1 MNNYKDN
8 IDMFDAY
15 LNGTMSD
22 TDKSA
27 FESQLKADA
36 NMCQEFSIHKE
47 LIAGLQHAG
56 AEADKE
62 FENALKHL
70 SDQEMERITKRKR
83 NKNET
88 APQGRVVPLRKVY
101 SWVAVAAA
109 VVMIAGAGGY
119 QYNQVQTRNRLC
131 DAIFT
136 AGFNPDMTLTRS
148 GDQRDAEAYS
158 DAINKL
164 KKGETKEAIST
175 LEKLY
180 TEADDEM
187 RIEYGTTLAY
197 AFVKAHDLDRAWE
210 TIDHVKS
217 ISQQLYGET
226 PLELESLIQAMN
238 GQNLK

>member
-8 IDMFDAY
+8 IEMYDAY

-36 NMCQEFSIHKE
+36 NMCHEFSIHKG

-136 AGFNPDMTLTRS
+136 AGFNPDITLTRS

-175 LEKLY
+175 LKKLY

>member
-15 LNGTMSD
+15 LNGAMSD
-22 TDKSA
+22 TDRAA
-27 FESQLKADA
+27 FEARLNADA
-36 NMCQEFSIHKE
+36 DLNQEFSIHKE
-47 LIAGLQHAG
+47 LIAGLQQTG
-56 AEADKE
+56 ADADQE

-70 SDQEMERITKRKR
+70 SDQEIEKITERATIR
-83 NKNET
+83 NKT
-88 APQGRVVPLRKVY
+88 IPQGRVVPLRKVY

-119 QYNQVQTRNRLC
+119 QYHQIQTRNRLC

>member
-22 TDKSA
+22 TDRA
-27 FESQLKADA
+27 ALEARLNADA
-36 NMCQEFSIHKE
+36 DLSREFSVHKE
-47 LIAGLQHAG
+47 LIAGLQQAG
-56 AEADKE
+56 TDANQE

-70 SDQEMERITKRKR
+70 SDQEMKKITERATIR
-83 NKNET
+83 NKT
-88 APQGRVVPLRKVY
+88 IPQGRVVPLRKVY

-119 QYNQVQTRNRLC
+119 QYHQIQTRNRLC

-148 GDQRDAEAYS
+148 GDQRDSKAYS
-158 DAINKL
+158 EAINKL
-164 KKGETKEAIST
+164 KNGDTVDAISAF
-175 LEKLY
+175 EKLY
-180 TEADDEM
+180 SEANDEM
-187 RIEYGTTLAY
+187 RIEYGTSLAY
-197 AFVKAHDLDRAWE
+197 AYVKAHDLDKAWE
-210 TIDHVKS
+210 TINSVKS

-226 PLELESLIQAMN
+226 PLELESLIQAMS

>member
-8 IDMFDAY
+8 IEMYDAY

-175 LEKLY
+175 LKKLY

>member
-22 TDKSA
+22 TDRAA
-27 FESQLKADA
+27 FEAQLNADA
-36 NMCQEFSIHKE
+36 DLSQEFSIHKE
-47 LIAGLQHAG
+47 LIAGLQQAV
-56 AEADKE
+56 ADADQE

-70 SDQEMERITKRKR
+70 SDQEIEKITEQATIR
-83 NKNET
+83 NKT
-88 APQGRVVPLRKVY
+88 IPQGRVVSLRKVY

-119 QYNQVQTRNRLC
+119 QYHQIQTRNRLC

-148 GDQRDAEAYS
+148 GDQGDSEAYS
-158 DAINKL
+158 EAINRLKHGETVDAIS
-164 KKGETKEAIST
+164 A

-180 TEADDEM
+180 SEANDEM
-187 RIEYGTTLAY
+187 KIEYGTSLAY
-197 AFVKAHDLDRAWE
+197 AYVKAHDLDKAWE
-210 TIDHVKS
+210 TINSVKS

-226 PLELESLIQAMN
+226 PLELESLIQAMS

>member
-22 TDKSA
+22 TDRAA
-27 FESQLKADA
+27 FEARLNADTDLS
-36 NMCQEFSIHKE
+36 QEFSIHKK
-47 LIAGLQHAG
+47 LIAGLQQAG
-56 AEADKE
+56 TNADHE

-70 SDQEMERITKRKR
+70 SDQEMETITERISIR
-83 NKNET
+83 NKT
-88 APQGRVVPLRKVY
+88 IPQGRVVPLRKVY

>member
-8 IDMFDAY
+8 IEMYDAY

-47 LIAGLQHAG
+47 LIAGLQLAG

-101 SWVAVAAA
+101 SWAAVAAA

-197 AFVKAHDLDRAWE
+197 AFVKAHDFDRAWE

>member
-8 IDMFDAY
+8 IDLFDAY

-27 FESQLKADA
+27 FETQLKADA
-36 NMCQEFSIHKE
+36 NLRQEFSIHKE
-47 LIAGLQHAG
+47 LVAGLQHSG
-56 AEADKE
+56 SLADKE

-70 SDQEMERITKRKR
+70 SDQEMEKITERATIR
-83 NKNET
+83 NKT
-88 APQGRVVPLRKVY
+88 IPQGRVVPLRKVY

-119 QYNQVQTRNRLC
+119 QYHQIQTRNRLC

-148 GDQRDAEAYS
+148 GDQRDSEAYS
-158 DAINKL
+158 EAINRLKNGETVDAIS
-164 KKGETKEAIST
+164 A

-180 TEADDEM
+180 TEANDEM
-187 RIEYGTTLAY
+187 RIEYGTSLAY
-197 AFVKAHDLDRAWE
+197 AYVKAHDLDKAWE
-210 TIDHVKS
+210 TINGVKS

-226 PLELESLIQAMN
+226 PLELESLIQAMS

>member
-8 IDMFDAY
+8 IEMYDAY

-180 TEADDEM
+180 TEADDEI

>member
-22 TDKSA
+22 TDRAA
-27 FESQLKADA
+27 FEARLNADSDLSR
-36 NMCQEFSIHKE
+36 EFSIHKE
-47 LIAGLQHAG
+47 LIAGLQQAG
-56 AEADKE
+56 ADADLE

-70 SDQEMERITKRKR
+70 SDQEMARIAGRKAANNR
-83 NKNET
+83 T
-88 APQGRVVPLRKVY
+88 TTQGRVVPLRKVY

-119 QYNQVQTRNRLC
+119 QYHQVQTRNRLC

-136 AGFNPDMTLTRS
+136 AGFNPDITLTRS
-148 GDQRDAEAYS
+148 GDQSDAEAYS
-158 DAINKL
+158 LAISKL
-164 KKGETKEAIST
+164 KKGETGEAIPA

-180 TEADDEM
+180 IAANDEM
-187 RIEYGTTLAY
+187 KIEYGTSLAY
-197 AFVKAHDLDRAWE
+197 AYVKAHDLDRAWE
-210 TIDHVKS
+210 TINNVKS
-217 ISQQLYGET
+217 LSLQLYGET
-226 PLELESLIQAMN
+226 PLELESLIQAMS

>member
-8 IDMFDAY
+8 IDLFDAY

-27 FESQLKADA
+27 FETQLKADA
-36 NMCQEFSIHKE
+36 NLRQEFSIHKE
-47 LIAGLQHAG
+47 LVAGLQHSG
-56 AEADKE
+56 SLADKE

-70 SDQEMERITKRKR
+70 SDQEMEKITERATIR
-83 NKNET
+83 NKT
-88 APQGRVVPLRKVY
+88 IPQGRVVPLRKVY

-119 QYNQVQTRNRLC
+119 QYHQIQTRNRLC

-148 GDQRDAEAYS
+148 GDQRDSEAYS
-158 DAINKL
+158 EAINRLKNGETVDAIS
-164 KKGETKEAIST
+164 A

-180 TEADDEM
+180 TEANDEM
-187 RIEYGTTLAY
+187 RIEYGTSLAY
-197 AFVKAHDLDRAWE
+197 AYVKAHDLDKAWE
-210 TIDHVKS
+210 TINSVKS

-226 PLELESLIQAMN
+226 PLELESLIQAMS

>member
-8 IDMFDAY
+8 IEMYDAY

-70 SDQEMERITKRKR
+70 SDQEMEKITERATTR
-83 NKNET
+83 NKT
-88 APQGRVVPLRKVY
+88 IPQGRVVPLRKVY

-119 QYNQVQTRNRLC
+119 QYHQIQTRNRLC

-148 GDQRDAEAYS
+148 GDQRDSETYS
-158 DAINKL
+158 EAINKL
-164 KKGETKEAIST
+164 KNGDTVDAISA

-180 TEADDEM
+180 TEANDEM
-187 RIEYGTTLAY
+187 KIEYGTSLAY
-197 AFVKAHDLDRAWE
+197 AYVKAHNLDKAWE
-210 TIDHVKS
+210 TINSVKS

-226 PLELESLIQAMN
+226 PLELESLIQAMS

>member
-1 MNNYKDN
+1 MY
-8 IDMFDAY
+8 DAY

-175 LEKLY
+175 LKKLY

>member
-8 IDMFDAY
+8 IEMFDAY

-22 TDKSA
+22 TDRSV

-36 NMCQEFSIHKE
+36 NLCREFSIHKE
-47 LIAGLQHAG
+47 LIAGLQSAG
-56 AEADKE
+56 AEADQE

-70 SDQEMERITKRKR
+70 SDQEMERITERKR

-88 APQGRVVPLRKVY
+88 ATQGRVVPLRKVY

-119 QYNQVQTRNRLC
+119 QYQQIQTRNKLC

-148 GDQRDAEAYS
+148 GDQSDAVAYS
-158 DAINKL
+158 AAINKL
-164 KKGETKEAIST
+164 KEGETEEAISI

-180 TEADDEM
+180 SEANNEM

-210 TIDHVKS
+210 TIDYVKS

>member
-22 TDKSA
+22 TDRAA
-27 FESQLKADA
+27 FEARLNADSDLSR
-36 NMCQEFSIHKE
+36 EFSIHKE
-47 LIAGLQHAG
+47 LIAGLQQAG
-56 AEADKE
+56 ADADQE

-70 SDQEMERITKRKR
+70 SDQEMEKITERATIR
-83 NKNET
+83 NKT
-88 APQGRVVPLRKVY
+88 IPQGRVVPLRKVY

-119 QYNQVQTRNRLC
+119 QYHQIQTRNRLC

-148 GDQRDAEAYS
+148 GDQRDSEAYS
-158 DAINKL
+158 EAINRL
-164 KKGETKEAIST
+164 KHGDTAESISA

-180 TEADDEM
+180 SEANDEM
-187 RIEYGTTLAY
+187 KIEYGTSLAY
-197 AFVKAHDLDRAWE
+197 ACVKAHDLDKAWE
-210 TIDHVKS
+210 TINSVKS

-226 PLELESLIQAMN
+226 PLELESLIQAMS

>member
-22 TDKSA
+22 TDRAA
-27 FESQLKADA
+27 FEARLNADTDLS
-36 NMCQEFSIHKE
+36 QEFSIHKE
-47 LIAGLQHAG
+47 LIAGLQQAG
-56 AEADKE
+56 TNADHE

-70 SDQEMERITKRKR
+70 SDQEMETITERATIR
-83 NKNET
+83 NKT
-88 APQGRVVPLRKVY
+88 IPQGRVVPLRKVY

-119 QYNQVQTRNRLC
+119 QYHQIQTRNRLC

-148 GDQRDAEAYS
+148 GDQGDSEAYS
-158 DAINKL
+158 EAINRLKHGETVDAIS
-164 KKGETKEAIST
+164 A

-180 TEADDEM
+180 SEANDEM
-187 RIEYGTTLAY
+187 RIEYGTSLAY
-197 AFVKAHDLDRAWE
+197 AYVKAHDLDKAWE
-210 TIDHVKS
+210 TINSVKS

-226 PLELESLIQAMN
+226 PLELESLIQAMS

>member
-8 IDMFDAY
+8 IEMYDAY

-83 NKNET
+83 SKNET

>member
-1 MNNYKDN
+1 MSNYKNN
-8 IDMFDAY
+8 IEKFDAY

-22 TDKSA
+22 TDRLA
-27 FESQLKADA
+27 FEAQLKADA
-36 NMCQEFSIHKE
+36 DLDREFSMHKE

-56 AEADKE
+56 AEADLE

-70 SDQEMERITKRKR
+70 SDQEMARIAGRKAANNR
-83 NKNET
+83 T
-88 APQGRVVPLRKVY
+88 TTQGRVVPLRKVY

-109 VVMIAGAGGY
+109 VVMIAGAGRY
-119 QYNQVQTRNRLC
+119 QYHQVQTRNRLC

-148 GDQRDAEAYS
+148 GDQKDAEAYS